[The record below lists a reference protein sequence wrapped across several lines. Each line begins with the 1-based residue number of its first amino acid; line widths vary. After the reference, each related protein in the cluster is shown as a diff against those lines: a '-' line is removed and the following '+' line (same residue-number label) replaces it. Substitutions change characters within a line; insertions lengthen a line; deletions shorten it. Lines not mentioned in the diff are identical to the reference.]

1 MAEDLGIPKIVGDIL
16 SARGKTQKAK
26 IEAGVQKMAIKQ
38 QKTEGKN
45 LLKLIKG
52 SKIDVIA

>member
-1 MAEDLGIPKIVGDIL
+1 MAEDLTINSISDIL
-16 SARGKTQKAK
+16 AARGKTQKAK
-26 IEAGVQKMAIKQ
+26 IEAGVQKMALNK

-52 SKIDVIA
+52 SKIDIRA

>member
-1 MAEDLGIPKIVGDIL
+1 MSEDLTINSVSDVL
-16 SARGKTQKAK
+16 AARGKTQKAK
-26 IEAGVQKMAIKQ
+26 IETGVQKMAIKQ

-52 SKIDVIA
+52 SKIDVMA